1 MKLYLRSYSTLSRYS
16 ASLIQTL
23 LSPAR
28 VILVGKNDSL
38 HDLSSSLLFSSSIK
52 ASTNN
57 ET

>member
-28 VILVGKNDSL
+28 VSLVGKNDSL